1 MKHFF
6 VKPSTFNNIKYFK
19 ALHPKEYREL
29 FIGTDE
35 TATFKFAEQSKIF
48 NQPNIF
54 NNIPKIDFIVEPDSP
69 NFVST
74 VFHNDTQNV
83 AKVKTLENN
92 LIALKK
98 EDPNLEINFLSSD
111 ECGEDALALS
121 VICESLNI
129 PLKVNFTFGSF
140 LSPENFY
147 DKVKILGHLKPS
159 STEQLMNGPLATFN
173 PIFLE
178 KAMFLETQN
187 LFDEIKPE
195 SFKKSDISLLDYA
208 ILNQIKTSDE
218 ITQNNST
225 TNTTTKIS
233 LGDFE
238 LSVSDFVPPISHY
251 SKSPKMVEEIRVR
264 TKRLLN
270 KVSGLNSVQGL
281 KVEDTINRKVFNENE
296 ENIKAF
302 IGNQLS
308 LAVRKVH
315 DWKIPVDTVEEEEE
329 VLEKVIGTHDFLSVE
344 ELLENILLR
353 NKVPIQ
359 IDPTN
364 SKENPQYSM
373 LMNFR
378 NGTETFPRISL
389 KEARNSIAKLT
400 ALKLINIIEPNK
412 IVKPIPSNNDLDITN
427 QQIQHKNLISQ
438 MNVLTETDLHILD
451 IFKFYAHKRN
461 FYKNKTT
468 GELGKIYEV
477 TLDKVTSL
485 AKPAIKAEQGVTR
498 LSGKTVFPSL
508 ESLQKAKESLGLNP
522 DIPLTVKGF
531 NRINWGNTEHVVYAG
546 WKSDTTFQNTRFSN
560 PADNLTETQKKSF
573 VDTISAFVH
582 NPAEYN
588 VGVDFKAL
596 KSLTLNST
604 YRLATERLQG
614 QQIVLNAPIPGV
626 SAFKNKMFKLDFLN
640 SLERFH
646 KADTH
651 FLKPTNTNNNNVQI
665 STEGSRILKDFNQKM
680 EESDLS
686 INNTENL
693 FLLQNW
699 NSVLKP
705 TDKTP
710 NFEAVN
716 QNLEL
721 QNSVLTT
728 QNFYTTSVD
737 GGNSFQNILATRVN
751 NFYENHQTNLN
762 NMKEK
767 FVNKQLTNPN
777 LISSKK
783 NLI

>member
-54 NNIPKIDFIVEPDSP
+54 NNIPKIDFIVDPDSP

-74 VFHNDTQNV
+74 VFQNNTQNV

-92 LIALKK
+92 LIALKQ
-98 EDPNLEINFLSSD
+98 EDSNLEINFLSSD

-147 DKVKILGHLKPS
+147 DKVKILSHLKS
-159 STEQLMNGPLATFN
+159 TSTEQLMNGPLATFN

-208 ILNQIKTSDE
+208 ILNQIETSDK
-218 ITQNNST
+218 ITQNNFT

-238 LSVSDFVPPISHY
+238 LSVNNFVPPISHY
-251 SKSPKMVEEIRVR
+251 SKSPKMVDEIRVG
-264 TKRLLN
+264 TKTLLN

-296 ENIKAF
+296 ENIEAF

-308 LAVRKVH
+308 LAVRKIH
-315 DWKIPVDTVEEEEE
+315 DWRIPTTTVEEEEKE
-329 VLEKVIGTHDFLSVE
+329 LEKVIGTHDFLSVE

-359 IDPTN
+359 VNPTN
-364 SKENPQYSM
+364 SKEYPQYSM
-373 LMNFR
+373 LMNFFE
-378 NGTETFPRISL
+378 GSETFPQISL

-412 IVKPIPSNNDLDITN
+412 LVKPIPNNDDLGITN

-451 IFKFYAHKRN
+451 IFRLYAYKRD
-461 FYKNKTT
+461 FYKDKRT

-485 AKPAIKAEQGVTR
+485 AKPAIVAERGLVR
-498 LSGKTVFPSL
+498 LSGKTIFPSL
-508 ESLQKAKESLGLNP
+508 ESLQKAKEGLGLNP
-522 DIPLTVKGF
+522 NIPLTTKGF
-531 NRINWGNTEHVVYAG
+531 NRINWGDRTHIVYAG
-546 WKSDTTFQNTRFSN
+546 WKSDTTFNDTRFSN
-560 PADNLTETQKKSF
+560 PAGIGAEEKESF
-573 VDTISAFVH
+573 RNSISGFVF
-582 NPAEYN
+582 NPAKYN
-588 VGVDFKAL
+588 AGVDFKAL

-604 YRLATERLQG
+604 YRLATERSQG

-680 EESDLS
+680 EENDLS

-699 NSVLKP
+699 NSVLRP

-721 QNSVLTT
+721 QNSTLTT

-737 GGNSFQNILATRVN
+737 GENSFQNILATRVN

-783 NLI
+783 I